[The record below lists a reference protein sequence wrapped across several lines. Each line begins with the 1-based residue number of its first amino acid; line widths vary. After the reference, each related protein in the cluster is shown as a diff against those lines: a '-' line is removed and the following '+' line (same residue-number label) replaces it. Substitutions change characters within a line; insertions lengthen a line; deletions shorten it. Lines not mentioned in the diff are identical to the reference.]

1 LTNRARL
8 DNLAVVARAVNE
20 SYIAVREDNKL
31 SKNKKT
37 ILLEKLETAYTNTT
51 DSISTVICEGIDKK
65 MSSYVLSMLKLK
77 KINQKQRNHKIK
89 TLTNEIKGLNS
100 VLEAIEGHSKRKQV
114 MKLKSRM
121 SNLIT
126 EMNKM
131 RRNNKLNEDEDILL
145 KLSFEDEDEAD
156 ELRAALGPSEDME
169 SDDESEDMESDD
181 ESEDEL
187 PETYS
192 RRGRRM
198 MESDDDDAAGDDD
211 DDDDDDDDNSSAAAI
226 LKKVISAYESGDVGI
241 EIVDDEEM
249 YADMDSDMPEDDDDM
264 IELGDDFGPEMS
276 DDMGDESEESDEII
290 EIDMSEVREAVRRQR
305 QARARSQ
312 ANFINE
318 SRRPSRRPSPRV
330 SRPESHSGLR
340 RQLQETKQKQADSNL
355 LAAKL
360 LYANRIL
367 MIEGLTT
374 MQKKRITSALDDV
387 RTLRE
392 ARLMYN
398 SLTKALRQKQDK
410 LNETT
415 HRPVGS
421 ASRVQKSGAPSQRAA
436 VTPSVQ
442 ENNAAMLHEHIDLD
456 LWKKHAGIE

>member
-1 LTNRARL
+1 
-8 DNLAVVARAVNE
+8 
-20 SYIAVREDNKL
+20 
-31 SKNKKT
+31 
-37 ILLEKLETAYTNTT
+37 
-51 DSISTVICEGIDKK
+51 
-65 MSSYVLSMLKLK
+65 
-77 KINQKQRNHKIK
+77 
-89 TLTNEIKGLNS
+89 
-100 VLEAIEGHSKRKQV
+100 
-114 MKLKSRM
+114 
-121 SNLIT
+121 
-126 EMNKM
+126 
-131 RRNNKLNEDEDILL
+131 
-145 KLSFEDEDEAD
+145 
-156 ELRAALGPSEDME
+156 
-169 SDDESEDMESDD
+169 
-181 ESEDEL
+181 
-187 PETYS
+187 
-192 RRGRRM
+192 
-198 MESDDDDAAGDDD
+198 
-211 DDDDDDDDNSSAAAI
+211 
-226 LKKVISAYESGDVGI
+226 VGI

-276 DDMGDESEESDEII
+276 DDMGDDESEESDEII

-318 SRRPSRRPSPRV
+318 SRRPLRRV

-398 SLTKALRQKQDK
+398 SLTKALRQKQGK
-410 LNETT
+410 LNEAT

-456 LWKKHAGIE
+456 LWKKHAGNE